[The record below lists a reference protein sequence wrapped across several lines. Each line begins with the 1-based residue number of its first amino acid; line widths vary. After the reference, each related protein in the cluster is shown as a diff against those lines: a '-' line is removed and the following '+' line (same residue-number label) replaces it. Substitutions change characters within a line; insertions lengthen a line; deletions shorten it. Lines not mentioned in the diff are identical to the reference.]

1 MENNPLNYVS
11 FPRKVSVK
19 QEIVDTDTCEILL
32 HLESSILF
40 LNLKF
45 FGLIL
50 KQYISLLRAKTNLQ
64 ITIRSYC
71 NVKDEP
77 TILK

>member
-1 MENNPLNYVS
+1 MENNPLNCIS
-11 FPRKVSVK
+11 FPRKVSVQ
-19 QEIVDTDTCEILL
+19 QEIVDTDTGEVLL
-32 HLESSILF
+32 HLESHLCF

-64 ITIRSYC
+64 VTIRSYC

-77 TILK
+77 VLFK

>member
-19 QEIVDTDTCEILL
+19 QEIVDTDTGEILL

-45 FGLIL
+45 FGLLRLFEEKIHNL
-50 KQYISLLRAKTNLQ
+50 KGYF
-64 ITIRSYC
+64 
-71 NVKDEP
+71 P
-77 TILK
+77 

>member
-1 MENNPLNYVS
+1 MENNPLNCIS
-11 FPRKVSVK
+11 FPRKVLVH
-19 QEIVDTDTCEILL
+19 QEIVDTDTGEVLL
-32 HLESSILF
+32 HLESSLCF

-64 ITIRSYC
+64 VTIRSYC
-71 NVKDEP
+71 DVKDEP
-77 TILK
+77 VLFK